1 MSERPTHRF
10 QHTLQALID
19 FTGYLTTKT
28 YALASAMH
36 HLPGATPSSATTG
49 IEEEEISVEIKVLK
63 GLVLNR
69 SVSLSFHNRH
79 LIDHTLTLTV
89 VVRRT
94 FIPAIAWPLSANS
107 CVMPRPTVRVKTH
120 ALTPQSKLAV
130 TDTDTDTPSKQF
142 APPNSRKC
150 SPSAAWT

>member
-1 MSERPTHRF
+1 MRPNGP
-10 QHTLQALID
+10 Q
-19 FTGYLTTKT
+19 
-28 YALASAMH
+28 
-36 HLPGATPSSATTG
+36 
-49 IEEEEISVEIKVLK
+49 
-63 GLVLNR
+63 NR
-69 SVSLSFHNRH
+69 RH

-107 CVMPRPTVRVKTH
+107 RVMPRPTVRMKTH